1 MDNKKTRPVDSKM
14 VAAAALRMALTET
27 REEENELK
35 EALKAENIFAAAVNH
50 GGDAIGSVTKI
61 IERTV
66 VAAKR
71 EHVITDTHSEE
82 GAVAGAT
89 HEALTQILP
98 KAMGLNMGG
107 KIGVARYKDHMSVA
121 IVMSVGLLHLNEVA
135 VGLAHRAIG

>member
-1 MDNKKTRPVDSKM
+1 MEVKNPRNIDSKL
-14 VAAAALRMALTET
+14 VASAALRMALTET
-27 REEENELK
+27 REEENDLK
-35 EALKAENIFAAAVNH
+35 AALKSDRIFAAAVNY
-50 GGDAIGSVTKI
+50 GGDAIASVTKI

-71 EHVITDTHSEE
+71 EKVINDTHSEE

-98 KAMGLNMGG
+98 KAMGLNIGG
-107 KIGVARYKDHMSVA
+107 KIGIARHNDHISVA
-121 IVMSVGLLHLNEVA
+121 LVMSVGLLHLNEIA